1 MSIKITSDFARNSG
15 ADTYSLM
22 NILTVKGGF
31 SSFANLATVYTGLP
45 KPVRSNNML
54 VYTADNK
61 SFYELINNPL
71 SDVTTASDWD
81 LLTVGVSGGV
91 TNIGVTWTASN
102 TSPVL
107 NDNSGTNGNFHICSV
122 AGTVADA
129 NLAAING
136 STIVVGDW
144 IIYDGTNWR
153 QLSQS
158 GNAGDWNTLA
168 NKPSTFPATAHVHPI
183 SEITNLQ
190 ITLGAKEEVINKI
203 QTLTNVNSNTTSTL
217 SYPSIKAMVDYIAQQ
232 LVGISSG
239 GVTDHEA
246 LTGLLGGA
254 SNDHYHFNASQHAKL
269 LVLIYTAP
277 TIRFNGSTAVKLAST
292 KEVGDAFASIN
303 TAISVTFTEV
313 ANITPANTW
322 QLKSDQ
328 LSTFISTN
336 VSAAS
341 FNSVYNGTPT
351 GAGIHVISEGR
362 ISEITSSGLATSLVS
377 PTAYTYIQTMY
388 RVFYFMYDEAT
399 DLTLSSNAG
408 ALQTQLDSMKTSNV
422 PNQKYSEL
430 RTYKKTGNVS
440 WKEPGNSNVYLYMV
454 HPDSYGTSIIAPQA
468 FPTSLMAT
476 TASTF
481 TYINNGTNTTYR
493 ITRVITALGK
503 SGGPL
508 DVIYK

>member
-476 TASTF
+476 TVATF
-481 TYINNGTNTTYR
+481 SYANNGTNTTYR
-493 ITRVITALGK
+493 ITRVTAPLGK
-503 SGGPL
+503 SGSL